1 MSRPCFFPEDSWQ
14 DIVSLLTVLGFAILI
29 NLLGSV
35 QGWRPQME
43 DEFIMSNLSID
54 GHCMLGVFD
63 GHAGRTAS
71 KYAAENLIRCLED
84 TEDWKAYLNSRES
97 IELLER
103 ALVKAFIS
111 LDEELFKI
119 PALSDGS
126 DTSGTAAVVA
136 VLTPSH
142 IVCANLGD
150 SRCALRTRGSCV
162 ALSEDH
168 KPSLPEEAHRIY
180 TAGGHVEL
188 DRVDGELALSRAL
201 GDFRYKGRTDLSF
214 TEQKVICVPDVSSHS
229 RSSEDEILLL
239 ACDGLFDVIST
250 EEAVELAHN
259 LHFHDSHKPDA
270 AASEMVD
277 LALSL
282 GSSDNVS
289 VIVVPLKSAMQ

>member
-1 MSRPCFFPEDSWQ
+1 
-14 DIVSLLTVLGFAILI
+14 
-29 NLLGSV
+29 
-35 QGWRPQME
+35 ME

-54 GHCMLGVFD
+54 GHCVLGVFD
-63 GHAGRTAS
+63 GHAGQTAS
-71 KYAAENLIRCLED
+71 KYAAENLIRCIED
-84 TEDWKAYLNSRES
+84 TEDWRAYRSSRS
-97 IELLER
+97 VELLER

-111 LDEELFKI
+111 IDEELLKI

-126 DTSGTAAVVA
+126 DISGTAAVIA
-136 VLTPSH
+136 VITPSH

-162 ALSEDH
+162 PLSEDH
-168 KPSLPEEAHRIY
+168 KPRLPEEARRIRG
-180 TAGGHVEL
+180 AGGHVAD

-201 GDFRYKGRTDLSF
+201 GDFRYKGRRDLSF

-250 EEAVELAHN
+250 EEAVEFAYN
-259 LHFHDSHKPDA
+259 LHFNEGFKPDA

-282 GSSDNVS
+282 GSFDNIS
-289 VIVVPLKSAMQ
+289 VIVMPLKSVVQ